1 MYAVVDKIVLNTT
14 PIGSRHSGVIH
25 AGSYAL
31 GFQVGSHFF
40 GAFTRQAVDDA
51 TLAAMTAYYI
61 DNGAQAFPFLICF
74 THIEAQIRAVETADE
89 NARIAQAKL
98 LHNIGFSNLVGSGCE
113 RKNGHIGETLGEH
126 SQLRILRAEIMPPLR
141 HTVRF
146 VDGNHR
152 HFYAFLQSS
161 NLSHK
166 ALRRDV
172 ENFYLA
178 TTATVENQ
186 AIGIFIVAAIQSF
199 GIHAVGL
206 QGIHLVLHQRN
217 ERRHHQCHAIEHKSR
232 YLVAN
237 RLASAGG
244 HQHQS
249 IASGHHIVDNL
260 LLLRAKGII
269 AVYRF
274 QKLICLVH

>member
-1 MYAVVDKIVLNTT
+1 MYAVVDKIILNAT
-14 PIGSRHSGVIH
+14 PFCRRHSGVIH
-25 AGSYAL
+25 TGNYAL
-31 GFQVGSHFF
+31 SFQVGSHFF

-51 TLAAMTAYYI
+51 TLATMTAYYV
-61 DNGAQAFPFLICF
+61 DDGAQAFPFLICF
-74 THIEAQIRAVETADE
+74 AHIEAQIRAVETADE
-89 NARIAQAKL
+89 NARIAQTKL
-98 LHNIGFSNLVGSGCE
+98 LYNIGLSNLVGSG
-113 RKNGHIGETLGEH
+113 RKCKNRHIGETLGEH
-126 SQLRILRAEIMPPLR
+126 SQLCILRAEIMPPLR

-178 TTATVENQ
+178 TAATVENQ
-186 AIGIFIVAAIQSF
+186 AIGIFVVAAIQSF
-199 GIHAVGL
+199 GFHAVGL

-237 RLASAGG
+237 RLASACW

-249 IASGHHIVDNL
+249 VASGHHIVDNF